1 MRLFY
6 GKNCIRYN
14 PLILEKPEANCL
26 HDKYFLEKYLENNIT
41 KTFFHVILVLVGLR
55 ELKSIEET
63 KIFKYLIVA
72 HWRGPHSI

>member
-1 MRLFY
+1 M
-6 GKNCIRYN
+6 
-14 PLILEKPEANCL
+14 
-26 HDKYFLEKYLENNIT
+26 ENNIT